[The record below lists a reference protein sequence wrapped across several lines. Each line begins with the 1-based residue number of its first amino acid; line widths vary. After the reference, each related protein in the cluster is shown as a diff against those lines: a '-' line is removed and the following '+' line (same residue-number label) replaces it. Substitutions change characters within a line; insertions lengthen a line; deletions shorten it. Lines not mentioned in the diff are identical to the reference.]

1 MGIEPA
7 IYDFIRI
14 GFGGMTAPSTIIS
27 PAVLFEE
34 LELSKIDQEQDKPP
48 ILDSPLAR

>member
-1 MGIEPA
+1 MS
-7 IYDFIRI
+7 
-14 GFGGMTAPSTIIS
+14 APSTITS

-34 LELSKIDQEQDKPP
+34 LDLSKIEEELDKPP